1 MIIACPAC
9 STRYA
14 VPDSAI
20 GIDGRTVRC
29 AKCRH
34 SWFQEGPEAAAEP
47 APVQDAPTYTA
58 EPRPAEPR
66 PVEQPPVE
74 QRPVEQPPAEPA
86 PVAARP
92 TPAAQPAPAVPVQP
106 AAPRE
111 AIRVP
116 GRTAAQAA
124 PEPAPPPTSASPQ
137 GEATRETEP
146 VSPPAAVAGDSERST
161 RKSGAVYD
169 DTTAVHYADE
179 GHSSFDFAPPFRP
192 RRNWTRIATFGS
204 ALFAVVALGLT
215 GAVAWGGLPDWL
227 PIPHQTFSQ
236 AQPDLQLDFPRK
248 RQDRKPLPDGTEF
261 FSVSGTISNIG
272 SVARNVPSLLVVLRD
287 KRDRIVYEKEVVP
300 SKRKLAPGEAITVNE
315 ALTDIPKAAA
325 AAEIGW
331 KPE

>member
-14 VPDSAI
+14 VPDSAL
-20 GIDGRTVRC
+20 GVDGRTVRC

-34 SWFQEGPEAAAEP
+34 SWFQEGPEAAAEE
-47 APVQDAPTYTA
+47 APVAQGAAGTVAAPA
-58 EPRPAEPR
+58 APPPPPPAQQAPVAPPRPAAP
-66 PVEQPPVE
+66 PPV
-74 QRPVEQPPAEPA
+74 
-86 PVAARP
+86 
-92 TPAAQPAPAVPVQP
+92 QPAPAQAAPIQAPPVQ
-106 AAPRE
+106 AAPVQAPPPRE

-116 GRTAAQAA
+116 GRAHGREASAADIPGTRPASTPTDEAGPLSAPTQAPQPA
-124 PEPAPPPTSASPQ
+124 RKPAPI
-137 GEATRETEP
+137 
-146 VSPPAAVAGDSERST
+146 
-161 RKSGAVYD
+161 YD
-169 DTTAVHYADE
+169 DTTSVHYADE
-179 GHSSFDFAPPFRP
+179 NASNFDFSPPFRP
-192 RRNWTRIATFGS
+192 RRNWTRIATLGS
-204 ALFAVVALGLT
+204 AIFAVVTLGLT

-227 PIPHQTFSQ
+227 PIPRQTFSP

-272 SVARNVPSLLVVLRD
+272 SEARYVPSLLVVLRD

-315 ALTDIPKAAA
+315 ALTDIPKAAS

-331 KPE
+331 KPD

>member
-1 MIIACPAC
+1 
-9 STRYA
+9 
-14 VPDSAI
+14 VPDSAV
-20 GIDGRTVRC
+20 GVDGRTVRC

-34 SWFQEGPEAAAEP
+34 SWFQEGPEAAAPAVEP
-47 APVQDAPTYTA
+47 IPEGPLPAASTPG
-58 EPRPAEPR
+58 EPAEPPR
-66 PVEQPPVE
+66 QPAFTA
-74 QRPVEQPPAEPA
+74 PPAQTA
-86 PVAARP
+86 SV
-92 TPAAQPAPAVPVQP
+92 QPAPTTQAVPLQDSPPAPQP
-106 AAPRE
+106 ARE

-116 GRTAAQAA
+116 GRTASPASPVASD
-124 PEPAPPPTSASPQ
+124 EPAATATASDDH
-137 GEATRETEP
+137 AR
-146 VSPPAAVAGDSERST
+146 
-161 RKSGAVYD
+161 RKSAPVYD

-204 ALFAVVALGLT
+204 VLFAVVTLSLT

-261 FSVSGTISNIG
+261 FSVSGTISNVG
-272 SVARNVPSLLVVLRD
+272 SEARKVPSLLVVLRD

-315 ALTDIPKAAA
+315 ALTDIPKAAS

-331 KPE
+331 KPQ

>member
-20 GIDGRTVRC
+20 GADGRTVRC

-34 SWFQEGPEAAAEP
+34 SWHQEGPDLAAPPAEDLAEVPAPAPEPAPAAPVYEEVAAEP
-47 APVQDAPTYTA
+47 APPQPVQA
-58 EPRPAEPR
+58 
-66 PVEQPPVE
+66 
-74 QRPVEQPPAEPA
+74 A
-86 PVAARP
+86 PVQHAVQQAAP
-92 TPAAQPAPAVPVQP
+92 P
-106 AAPRE
+106 PRE

-116 GRTAAQAA
+116 GRHPASEATEAAIPA
-124 PEPAPPPTSASPQ
+124 EPAPI
-137 GEATRETEP
+137 ATQ
-146 VSPPAAVAGDSERST
+146 AERSA
-161 RKSGAVYD
+161 RKPAPVYD

-272 SVARNVPSLLVVLRD
+272 SQSRKVPSLLVVLRD

-300 SKRKLAPGEAITVNE
+300 SKRQLAPGEAITVNE
-315 ALTDIPKAAA
+315 ALTDIPKAAS

>member
-20 GIDGRTVRC
+20 GMDGRTVRC

-34 SWFQEGPEAAAEP
+34 SWFQEGPEAAVLPEDAAPEAPLAEVP
-47 APVQDAPTYTA
+47 APAAPV
-58 EPRPAEPR
+58 PPPPV
-66 PVEQPPVE
+66 PVEA
-74 QRPVEQPPAEPA
+74 PPAE
-86 PVAARP
+86 VAAEP
-92 TPAAQPAPAVPVQP
+92 EPEPVRP
-106 AAPRE
+106 AAPAPQPVRE

-116 GRTAAQAA
+116 GKAPAAATTA
-124 PEPAPPPTSASPQ
+124 PEAATPGDTAPIAPPR
-137 GEATRETEP
+137 GK
-146 VSPPAAVAGDSERST
+146 PA
-161 RKSGAVYD
+161 AVYD

-179 GHSSFDFAPPFRP
+179 SHSSFDFAPPFRP

-204 ALFAVVALGLT
+204 ALFAVVTLGLT

-272 SVARNVPSLLVVLRD
+272 SEARKVPSLLVVLRD

-315 ALTDIPKAAA
+315 ALTDIPKAAS